1 MSWKYWDENDQSWRF
16 VNDAEI
22 EGYNATLGGIGVK
35 ISRRE
40 KRTEKSNLGKF
51 NAEDQLFKSK
61 ISSNYVLV
69 LPSLTI
75 STIEN
80 RELS

>member
-1 MSWKYWDENDQSWRF
+1 MSWKYWDENNQSWRF

-40 KRTEKSNLGKF
+40 KRTEKCNLGKF
-51 NAEDQLFKSK
+51 TARLGSLT
-61 ISSNYVLV
+61 SNVLV

>member
-1 MSWKYWDENDQSWRF
+1 MSWKYWDENNQSWRF

-40 KRTEKSNLGKF
+40 KRTEKCNLGKF
-51 NAEDQLFKSK
+51 IVSEN
-61 ISSNYVLV
+61 SS
-69 LPSLTI
+69 
-75 STIEN
+75 
-80 RELS
+80 

>member
-1 MSWKYWDENDQSWRF
+1 MSWKYWDENNQSWRF

-40 KRTEKSNLGKF
+40 KRTEKCNLGKF
-51 NAEDQLFKSK
+51 VVSE
-61 ISSNYVLV
+61 SS
-69 LPSLTI
+69 
-75 STIEN
+75 
-80 RELS
+80 